1 MSLLHIYIRINV
13 FREQTIVAHLKEQA
27 WSPALLHF
35 SLQARMQPATYLG
48 EGKREWSQQQ
58 IICSHGSSQENEKAT
73 WLNCQ

>member
-35 SLQARMQPATYLG
+35 SLQARMQPACLLYTSDAAD
-48 EGKREWSQQQ
+48 EGVEV
-58 IICSHGSSQENEKAT
+58 
-73 WLNCQ
+73 